1 MNGDDCMRI
10 KRKRKGSSL
19 IFVVIMFMFV
29 IIVSSAMLSMVSS
42 NYAGRV
48 TESKRVKNL
57 YGAESGLDIAYNV
70 IAKTIDNANE
80 YSYNKTEIFKDEVKN
95 MNYTEFLNV
104 KDENSDEKIK
114 NKARLYALYADI
126 DYLQL
131 NEDSNKSKIEEDNKK
146 IDQLINYVFRI
157 YFKDYINANLYS
169 NICPEGENSGKGK
182 YALDGRKTSN
192 DENNLQEVIYN
203 NARISFKLE
212 SLDENSQLK
221 WSEKDSKVISGDNLV
236 TKYYFDDEDKIRKE
250 TY

>member
-157 YFKDYINANLYS
+157 YFKD
-169 NICPEGENSGKGK
+169 
-182 YALDGRKTSN
+182 
-192 DENNLQEVIYN
+192 
-203 NARISFKLE
+203 
-212 SLDENSQLK
+212 
-221 WSEKDSKVISGDNLV
+221 
-236 TKYYFDDEDKIRKE
+236 
-250 TY
+250 